1 MFPGPAA
8 IPNLT
13 SSSHRVPLR
22 TPADQRNPA
31 GVGGCHLSMRR
42 PWGGTGPSP
51 WVARWAMAK
60 QGPPS
65 SGSWGVWSHEGAEQ
79 APTMGERPQGLSP
92 ASLGLHAHQRL
103 GGMEAWTRQAPPG
116 AARLPGPTEPG
127 LVTAKVR
134 ASSLQGPVPSAHP
147 PIGGLRNVLSVF
159 VFNFDH
165 VSHSDTFTRFL
176 IKKVQKG

>member
-1 MFPGPAA
+1 M
-8 IPNLT
+8 
-13 SSSHRVPLR
+13 
-22 TPADQRNPA
+22 
-31 GVGGCHLSMRR
+31 
-42 PWGGTGPSP
+42 
-51 WVARWAMAK
+51 
-60 QGPPS
+60 
-65 SGSWGVWSHEGAEQ
+65 Q
-79 APTMGERPQGLSP
+79 ALTMGERPQGLSP